1 MEGPREAGF
10 EIVHIH
16 SGGARFKPEPLW
28 PHLWSLCLSRP
39 HEFVKGVVV
48 DC

>member
-16 SGGARFKPEPLW
+16 GGGARFKPKPLW
-28 PHLWSLCLSRP
+28 PHLWSLCLSLP
-39 HEFVKGVVV
+39 QICVKGVVV
-48 DC
+48 DY